1 MALRGRRREVRDRMI
16 QTVQPGMRAGTVHV
30 PASKSMAH
38 RQLIAAALSE
48 EPCTVI
54 CDGVSKDIEATA
66 RCLNALGAEI
76 SYEESGN
83 AFRVIGVKRGKEQ
96 VPEGAYSDLFCVLI
110 VIKPLSKGQRMV
122 PLLELCDYKK
132 TKGLQFGKIYCKNNA
147 SFSCK

>member
-1 MALRGRRREVRDRMI
+1 MI

-76 SYEESGN
+76 SYEGGGN
-83 AFRVIGVKRGKEQ
+83 AFRVIGVERG
-96 VPEGAYSDLFCVLI
+96 
-110 VIKPLSKGQRMV
+110 
-122 PLLELCDYKK
+122 
-132 TKGLQFGKIYCKNNA
+132 
-147 SFSCK
+147 